1 MKKIIVLLALFAL
14 IACSL
19 FADDFTS
26 CLNLIDKKLNAS
38 TVAAVQ
44 QYSAN
49 LSDSQKYS
57 IFETKKSSG
66 TIPFLV
72 NFVLGCGIG
81 SYIQGDTVGGTIA
94 LCGDLGGYAL
104 VIGGAL
110 SAASSAVVADETG
123 ANIGATVAVAGYV
136 TLIASR
142 IFTCIRPFTY
152 ASGYNHRLSSALYS
166 NTSFAMVPSINEKG
180 QTEVVLIGKVNF

>member
-1 MKKIIVLLALFAL
+1 MKKIIVIFALFCL
-14 IACSL
+14 FACSL

-94 LCGDLGGYAL
+94 LCADLGGYAL

-110 SAASSAVVADETG
+110 SAASSTVSTDATG
-123 ANIGATVAVAGYV
+123 AGIGATVAVAGYV
-136 TLIASR
+136 TLIANR

-152 ASGYNHRLSSALYS
+152 ASGYNKRLSSALYAS
-166 NTSFAMVPSINEKG
+166 TSFAMVPAVNEKG
-180 QTEVVLIGKVNF
+180 QAEVMLVGKVNF